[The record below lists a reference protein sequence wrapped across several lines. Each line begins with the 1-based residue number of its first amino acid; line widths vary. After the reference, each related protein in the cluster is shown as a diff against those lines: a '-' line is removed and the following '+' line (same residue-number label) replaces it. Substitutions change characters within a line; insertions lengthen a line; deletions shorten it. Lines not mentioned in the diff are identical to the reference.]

1 MMPAAMLWLSAISSF
16 AGLGREQ
23 HEDAAHVGAAAR
35 GDGAGL
41 AALYDRHA
49 RAVYS
54 LALRVVADEAD
65 AEEVVQEVF
74 DQAWRQASRYDPSR
88 GTVAAWLMTMTRT
101 RAIDRLRARQ
111 ARPDQASLA
120 SDRDWSD
127 LPAASADPADVL
139 DAERD
144 VTRVRQA
151 LQQLPLMQ
159 RVAIELA
166 YFEGLTQS
174 QIAARL
180 EEPLGTVKTR
190 IRVGLLKLR
199 DVLSGTTSGGTA

>member
-1 MMPAAMLWLSAISSF
+1 MMWLSAISSL

-23 HEDAAHVGAAAR
+23 HEDVARVAGAAQ
-35 GDGAGL
+35 GNGAAL

-74 DQAWRQASRYDPSR
+74 DQAWRQASRYDPAR
-88 GTVAAWLMTMTRT
+88 GTVVAWLLNMART
-101 RAIDRLRARQ
+101 RAIDRLRARR
-111 ARPDQASLA
+111 ARPDRAGLESEHA
-120 SDRDWSD
+120 WSA
-127 LPAASADPADVL
+127 LPATSADPLEAL
-139 DAERD
+139 DTARD
-144 VTRVRQA
+144 AARVRQA
-151 LQQLPLMQ
+151 LQRLPLIQ

-166 YFEGLTQS
+166 YFEGLTQTE
-174 QIAARL
+174 IAARL

-190 IRVGLLKLR
+190 IRVALLKLR
-199 DVLSGTTSGGTA
+199 DALSGSGSGGAL

>member
-1 MMPAAMLWLSAISSF
+1 MMWLSAISSL

-23 HEDAAHVGAAAR
+23 HEDVARVAGAAR
-35 GDGAGL
+35 GNGAAL

-74 DQAWRQASRYDPSR
+74 DQAWRQASRYDPAR
-88 GTVAAWLMTMTRT
+88 GTVVAWLLNMART
-101 RAIDRLRARQ
+101 RAIDRLRARR
-111 ARPDQASLA
+111 ARPDRAGLESEHAVERTAGDLA
-120 SDRDWSD
+120 
-127 LPAASADPADVL
+127 ADPL
-139 DAERD
+139 DALDTARD
-144 VTRVRQA
+144 AVRVRQA
-151 LQQLPLMQ
+151 LQQLPLIQ

-166 YFEGLTQS
+166 YFEGLTQTE
-174 QIAARL
+174 IAARL

-190 IRVGLLKLR
+190 IRVALLKLR
-199 DVLSGTTSGGTA
+199 DALSGSGSGGAL

>member
-1 MMPAAMLWLSAISSF
+1 MMWLSAIASL

-23 HEDAAHVGAAAR
+23 HEDVARVAGAAR
-35 GDGAGL
+35 GNGSAL

-74 DQAWRQASRYDPSR
+74 DQAWRQASRYDPAR
-88 GTVAAWLMTMTRT
+88 GTVVAWLLNMART
-101 RAIDRLRARQ
+101 RAIDRLRARR
-111 ARPDQASLA
+111 ARPDRAGLESEQA
-120 SDRDWSD
+120 WSE
-127 LPAASADPADVL
+127 LPASSADPL
-139 DAERD
+139 DALDTARD
-144 VTRVRQA
+144 AARVRQA
-151 LQQLPLMQ
+151 LQRLPLIQ

-166 YFEGLTQS
+166 YFEGLTQTE
-174 QIAARL
+174 IAARL

-190 IRVGLLKLR
+190 IRVALLKLR
-199 DVLSGTTSGGTA
+199 DALSGSGSGGAL